1 MYGWFVTT
9 GTVLVRILMNKF
21 INKIVERGDSSSSD
35 AEGHEGS
42 NGSDNYGA
50 NSYPQN
56 ADQEKGRATSSSP
69 LISYHNEDSKHQNQI
84 QSLSG

>member
-50 NSYPQN
+50 NSYP
-56 ADQEKGRATSSSP
+56 
-69 LISYHNEDSKHQNQI
+69 
-84 QSLSG
+84 